1 MSTTIL
7 LFSDPFVN
15 MPAGVFAGLLQV
27 FTKRDFFIVP
37 RRVTCYNTS
46 VETCEKRKK
55 RKRGASMAGGS
66 EKFILPSEERVSLSA
81 AAVDQLIQTADPS
94 AALLYLYILRHRGE
108 ITAGQA
114 AKDLRMTEGEVGA
127 ALRTLDKLGLVR
139 QNAPRAHYQED
150 KLPNYTI
157 QDIARENR
165 DGTFRTLLQSV
176 QEALG
181 TKLSSSDVEKLIGIR
196 RELGFPPEVILLLVN
211 YCVSET
217 TRKYGPGR
225 RPTMRFVEKTA
236 FTWEREEI
244 VTLEQAETYIR
255 RREERRSA
263 MEQIKRALQIR
274 DRELSPTERQYV
286 DSWIEKGF
294 TPDAVEIAYDR
305 TIIKTERRAW
315 PYMNSI
321 LNAWHDK
328 GLHTAEE
335 ILSAEQPA
343 GPKSGTPGAYA
354 QAGSADAERDHMR
367 RLLRELNK
375 E

>member
-1 MSTTIL
+1 MKRVFLFVLDSCGAGEMPDAHKFGDYDVNTLRSCATSKYLDIPNLRQAGLGNVDGLDFLGPVDHPTGAYGKLSESSMGKDTTIGHWEI
-7 LFSDPFVN
+7 
-15 MPAGVFAGLLQV
+15 AG
-27 FTKRDFFIVP
+27 IVSP
-37 RRVTCYNTS
+37 
-46 VETCEKRKK
+46 EP
-55 RKRGASMAGGS
+55 
-66 EKFILPSEERVSLSA
+66 LP
-81 AAVDQLIQTADPS
+81 T
-94 AALLYLYILRHRGE
+94 Y
-108 ITAGQA
+108 
-114 AKDLRMTEGEVGA
+114 
-127 ALRTLDKLGLVR
+127 
-139 QNAPRAHYQED
+139 
-150 KLPNYTI
+150 PN
-157 QDIARENR
+157 
-165 DGTFRTLLQSV
+165 
-176 QEALG
+176 
-181 TKLSSSDVEKLIGIR
+181 
-196 RELGFPPEVILLLVN
+196 GFPPEVILLLVN